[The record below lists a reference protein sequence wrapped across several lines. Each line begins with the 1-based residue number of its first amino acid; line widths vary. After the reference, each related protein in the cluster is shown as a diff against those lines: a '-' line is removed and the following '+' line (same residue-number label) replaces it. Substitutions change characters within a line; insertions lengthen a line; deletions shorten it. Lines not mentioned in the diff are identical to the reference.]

1 MNNRLLLTLAAVIA
15 LLAGF
20 WLGQSGTETTSPQAD
35 QANSIQGFILKTPR
49 KIGVPELI
57 RDDGELFSLSDLT
70 GHWSLL
76 FYGYTNCP
84 DICPTTLNTIAAAKK
99 KQADDFPQVVFVSVD
114 PQRDNAQLVGDYV
127 RYFDRD
133 FVGVTGEEKL
143 LQAMAAQMSVAAM
156 AMPPEKPGD
165 AYLVD
170 HSANLMLLNPEGRMV
185 AMLRPPHSVD
195 SILHSINTVMHSEQ

>member
-99 KQADDFPQVVFVSVD
+99 QADNFPQVVFVSVD

>member
-20 WLGQSGTETTSPQAD
+20 WLGQSGTETAQPQAGQD
-35 QANSIQGFILKTPR
+35 NSIQGFILKTPR

-57 RDDGELFSLSDLT
+57 RGDGELFSLSDLT

-99 KQADDFPQVVFVSVD
+99 QVDDFPQVVFVSVD

-133 FVGVTGEEKL
+133 FIGVTGEEKL

-195 SILHSINTVMHSEQ
+195 SILHSINTVMYREQ